1 MDNVQTPHRKTPGIK
16 QRTAPPA
23 ALRWS
28 RHEAVINGS
37 GVIRSQQIHVSLEM
51 VIWSGGLIYIS
62 QSPSVFIFACK
73 ISAWPDIRNAKCHSR
88 RTSSPRGSRAP
99 SQINMQI
106 DDIDFFSGRKMV
118 ILSLAV
124 RLTGHQAALTCRR
137 EEIKRLKTTLHRRR

>member
-1 MDNVQTPHRKTPGIK
+1 MCKLHTEKNPGIK

-37 GVIRSQQIHVSLEM
+37 GVIRSQQIHVSREM

-106 DDIDFFSGRKMV
+106 DDIDFFLWQENVDTFTRCQTDGPSSRSHV
-118 ILSLAV
+118 S
-124 RLTGHQAALTCRR
+124 QRR
-137 EEIKRLKTTLHRRR
+137 DKRTENNFA